1 MQVAFAE
8 LERKSGDDST
18 TATLISL
25 VPFTLDLLVYALV
38 IDSGKGGEPETAIV
52 RNPTLMALSA
62 LWAVSL
68 VAVLYL

>member
-1 MQVAFAE
+1 MVYGLWVITVPRE
-8 LERKSGDDST
+8 ST

-25 VPFTLDLLVYALV
+25 VPFTLGLLVYALV
-38 IDSGKGGEPETAIV
+38 IDNGKGGEPETAIL
-52 RNPTLMALSA
+52 RNLTLLVLSA